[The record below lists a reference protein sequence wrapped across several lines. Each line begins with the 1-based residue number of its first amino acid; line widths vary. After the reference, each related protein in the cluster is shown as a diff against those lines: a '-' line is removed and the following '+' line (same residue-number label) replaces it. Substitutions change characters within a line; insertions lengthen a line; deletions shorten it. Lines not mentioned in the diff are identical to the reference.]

1 MSDGDEEFDREY
13 QQRERKEALKEAS
26 QELASDDLESFVLI
40 SFDGDQSKVTMHADQ
55 FHEETEMPMPQML
68 LATII
73 YNYSQRTGIEPLRIG
88 QAATYA
94 AEQIFKDAT
103 EADFVRDFDD
113 YLRDQ

>member
-1 MSDGDEEFDREY
+1 MSEEHNHDFDYEA
-13 QQRERKEALKEAS
+13 EFKEALKEAS
-26 QELASDDLESFVLI
+26 QELADDDLESFVLA

-55 FHEETEMPMPQML
+55 FHQETEMPMPQML

-73 YNYSQRTGIEPLRIG
+73 YNYSQRSGVEPLRIG

-94 AEQIFKDAT
+94 AEQIFKDST

-113 YLRDQ
+113 YLREQQ